1 MVIIHIFIQT
11 EIICFYTTNPARIG
25 LFRPHNDFPVPVYR
39 RGRGGMLPAD
49 VGQPLLCRQ
58 KARSDLQNAVPAALR
73 FFYFCTT
80 IFRVS
85 APAFFTAG
93 RARLACS
100 LLIVYRAS
108 VAFLCETIQVS
119 AKHLFFLGKQAYF
132 PLRRRHTVLTA
143 GKMHILGKIC
153 IYVNKYTNAERG
165 GQNCFSRCLHSGNT
179 FVVY

>member
-1 MVIIHIFIQT
+1 MVIMHIFIQA

-39 RGRGGMLPAD
+39 RGRGGMLPAG

-58 KARSDLQNAVPAALR
+58 KGPLRPPKCRSRRSAI
-73 FFYFCTT
+73 FYFCTT

-100 LLIVYRAS
+100 LLIVYRAP

-119 AKHLFFLGKQAYF
+119 AKHLFFLSKQAYF

-143 GKMHILGKIC
+143 GKMHILGKIF

-165 GQNCFSRCLHSGNT
+165 SQNCFSRCLHSGNT

>member
-25 LFRPHNDFPVPVYR
+25 LFRPHNDFPGIPEGQGRNAPGGHRTAVIVPSKSPLRPPKCRSR
-39 RGRGGMLPAD
+39 RSAI
-49 VGQPLLCRQ
+49 
-58 KARSDLQNAVPAALR
+58 
-73 FFYFCTT
+73 FYFCTT

-85 APAFFTAG
+85 APAFSTAA

-100 LLIVYRAS
+100 LLIVYRAP

-132 PLRRRHTVLTA
+132 PLQRRHTVLTA
-143 GKMHILGKIC
+143 GKMHILGKIF
-153 IYVNKYTNAERG
+153 IYANKYANAERG

>member
-39 RGRGGMLPAD
+39 RGRGGMLPAG

-73 FFYFCTT
+73 FF
-80 IFRVS
+80 IFAQQFFGYQPLHFSRLG
-85 APAFFTAG
+85 AP
-93 RARLACS
+93 
-100 LLIVYRAS
+100 

-165 GQNCFSRCLHSGNT
+165 SQNCFSRCLHSGNT

>member
-39 RGRGGMLPAD
+39 RGRGGTLRP
-49 VGQPLLCRQ
+49 PKCRSR
-58 KARSDLQNAVPAALR
+58 RSAI
-73 FFYFCTT
+73 FYFCTT

-85 APAFFTAG
+85 APAFSTAA

-100 LLIVYRAS
+100 LLIVYRVP

-143 GKMHILGKIC
+143 GKMHILGKIF
-153 IYVNKYTNAERG
+153 IYVNKYANAECS

>member
-49 VGQPLLCRQ
+49 IGQPLLCRQ

-100 LLIVYRAS
+100 LLIVYRAPT
-108 VAFLCETIQVS
+108 AFLCEAIQVS

-132 PLRRRHTVLTA
+132 PLQRRHTVLTA
-143 GKMHILGKIC
+143 GKMHILGKIF
-153 IYVNKYTNAERG
+153 IYANKYANAERG
-165 GQNCFSRCLHSGNT
+165 SQNCFSRCLHSGNT

>member
-39 RGRGGMLPAD
+39 RGRGGMLPAG

-58 KARSDLQNAVPAALR
+58 KARSDPQNAVPAALR
-73 FFYFCTT
+73 FFIFAQQFFGYQPLHFSRLGAQGLPAVFLLCTVRRSHFCAKPYKCRRS
-80 IFRVS
+80 IC
-85 APAFFTAG
+85 FFW
-93 RARLACS
+93 
-100 LLIVYRAS
+100 
-108 VAFLCETIQVS
+108 
-119 AKHLFFLGKQAYF
+119 GKQAHF

-153 IYVNKYTNAERG
+153 IYVNKYTNAERS

>member
-1 MVIIHIFIQT
+1 M
-11 EIICFYTTNPARIG
+11 CFYTTNPARIG

-39 RGRGGMLPAD
+39 RGRGGRLPAGI
-49 VGQPLLCRQ
+49 GQPLLCRQ

-85 APAFFTAG
+85 APAFFTAA
-93 RARLACS
+93 RAELACS
-100 LLIVYRAS
+100 LLIVYRAP
-108 VAFLCETIQVS
+108 VACLCETIQVS

-143 GKMHILGKIC
+143 GKMHTFGKIY
-153 IYVNKYTNAERG
+153 IYMNKYTNAERG
-165 GQNCFSRCLHSGNT
+165 SQKERKEQRQDLSDISHRFPSCFSLI
-179 FVVY
+179 

>member
-73 FFYFCTT
+73 FFIFAQQFFGYQPLHFSRLGAQGLLAVFLLCTVRRSHFCAKPYKCRRS
-80 IFRVS
+80 I
-85 APAFFTAG
+85 
-93 RARLACS
+93 CS
-100 LLIVYRAS
+100 FWVNRRT
-108 VAFLCETIQVS
+108 FLCGGVT
-119 AKHLFFLGKQAYF
+119 LF
-132 PLRRRHTVLTA
+132 
-143 GKMHILGKIC
+143 
-153 IYVNKYTNAERG
+153 
-165 GQNCFSRCLHSGNT
+165 
-179 FVVY
+179 

>member
-39 RGRGGMLPAD
+39 RGRGGMLPAG

-73 FFYFCTT
+73 FFIFAQQCFGYQPLHFSRLGAQGLLAVFLLCTVRRSHFC
-80 IFRVS
+80 
-85 APAFFTAG
+85 
-93 RARLACS
+93 
-100 LLIVYRAS
+100 
-108 VAFLCETIQVS
+108 
-119 AKHLFFLGKQAYF
+119 AKPYKCQRSICFFLSKQAYF

-143 GKMHILGKIC
+143 GKMHILGKIF